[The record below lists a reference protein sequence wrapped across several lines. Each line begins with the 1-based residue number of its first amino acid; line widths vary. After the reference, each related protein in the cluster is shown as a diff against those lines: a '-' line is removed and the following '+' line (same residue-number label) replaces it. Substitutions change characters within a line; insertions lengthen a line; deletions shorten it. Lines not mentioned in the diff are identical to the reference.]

1 MKTRNIIIN
10 TLLSLAL
17 GLFLLYIVFNN
28 IDLNLFLDRLDNLDY
43 SWIYL
48 SMFISIFEHIV
59 RGYRWNLL
67 MQTKKTNL
75 STYITTHIL
84 IVSYFFALFIPR
96 FNDFVRCYLI
106 SKTNK
111 VKISSS
117 LGTVVSER
125 IFDLISL
132 LIISLLFFVIEF
144 DLFVNFFSTYI
155 LTNIS
160 FDLYYLL
167 LVFIVLT
174 IIISFLFY
182 LNKNSNLFS
191 SKFSEFKSG
200 VFSITKIYKNKKFLF
215 STLIL
220 WIIYF
225 LMGYVIFFSL
235 DETSSLGINSGI
247 AVLVAG
253 SLGMIVPVNAGIGAY
268 HFLVASILLSYNL
281 NYETGL
287 FFATILHTSQII
299 CLAVLG
305 IISSL
310 ILFFKIRSNNEY
322 S

>member
-1 MKTRNIIIN
+1 
-10 TLLSLAL
+10 
-17 GLFLLYIVFNN
+17 
-28 IDLNLFLDRLDNLDY
+28 
-43 SWIYL
+43 
-48 SMFISIFEHIV
+48 MFISIFEHVV

-67 MQTKKTNL
+67 MQTKQTNL

-106 SKTNK
+106 SKTNDIK
-111 VKISSS
+111 VSSS

-132 LIISLLFFVIEF
+132 LIISLLFFFIEF
-144 DLFVNFFSTYI
+144 DLFTNFFSTYI

-160 FDLYYLL
+160 FDVYYLIIFFF
-167 LVFIVLT
+167 VITV
-174 IIISFLFY
+174 IISFLYY
-182 LNKNSNLFS
+182 LNKKSDAFS
-191 SKFSEFKSG
+191 SKFSEFKKG
-200 VFSITKIYKNKKFLF
+200 VLSVNKYYKNKKFLL

-235 DETSSLGINSGI
+235 EETSSLAISSGI

-253 SLGMIVPVNAGIGAY
+253 SLGMVVPVNAGIGAY
-268 HFLVASILLSYNL
+268 HFLVASILISYNI

-299 CLAVLG
+299 CLALLG
-305 IISSL
+305 IVSSL
-310 ILFFKIRSNNEY
+310 ILFFKIRSNG
-322 S
+322 

>member
-1 MKTRNIIIN
+1 MKTRNIIVN
-10 TLLSLAL
+10 TVVSLVL

-28 IDLNLFLDRLDNLDY
+28 IDLNLFLERLDNLDY

-48 SMFISIFEHIV
+48 SMFISIFEHVV

-67 MQTKKTNL
+67 MQTKQTNL

-106 SKTNK
+106 SKTNDIK
-111 VKISSS
+111 VSSS

-132 LIISLLFFVIEF
+132 LIISLLFFIIEF
-144 DLFVNFFSTYI
+144 DLFTNFFSTYI

-160 FDLYYLL
+160 FDVYYLIIFFF
-167 LVFIVLT
+167 VIAV
-174 IIISFLFY
+174 IISFLYY
-182 LNKNSNLFS
+182 LNKKSDAFS
-191 SKFSEFKSG
+191 SKFSEFKKG
-200 VFSITKIYKNKKFLF
+200 VLSVNKYYKNKKFLL

-235 DETSSLGINSGI
+235 EETSSLAISSGI

-253 SLGMIVPVNAGIGAY
+253 SLGMVVPVNAGIGAY
-268 HFLVASILLSYNL
+268 HFLVASILISYNI

-299 CLAVLG
+299 CLALLG
-305 IISSL
+305 IVSSL
-310 ILFFKIRSNNEY
+310 ILFFKIRSNG
-322 S
+322 

>member
-1 MKTRNIIIN
+1 MKTRNIIVN
-10 TLLSLAL
+10 TVVSLVL

-28 IDLNLFLDRLDNLDY
+28 IDLNLFLERLDNLDY

-48 SMFISIFEHIV
+48 SMFISIFEHVV

-67 MQTKKTNL
+67 MQTKQTNL

-106 SKTNK
+106 SKTNNIK
-111 VKISSS
+111 VSSS

-132 LIISLLFFVIEF
+132 LIISLLFFIIEF
-144 DLFVNFFSTYI
+144 DLFTDFFSTYI

-160 FDLYYLL
+160 FDVYYLIIFFF
-167 LVFIVLT
+167 VIAV
-174 IIISFLFY
+174 IISFLYY
-182 LNKNSNLFS
+182 LNKKSDAFS
-191 SKFSEFKSG
+191 SKFSEFKKG
-200 VFSITKIYKNKKFLF
+200 VLSVNKYYKNKKFLL

-235 DETSSLGINSGI
+235 EETSSLAISSGM

-253 SLGMIVPVNAGIGAY
+253 SLGMVVPVNAGIGAY
-268 HFLVASILLSYNL
+268 HFLVASILISYNI

-299 CLAVLG
+299 CLALLG
-305 IISSL
+305 IVSSL
-310 ILFFKIRSNNEY
+310 ILFFKIRSNG
-322 S
+322 

>member
-10 TLLSLAL
+10 TVVSLVL

-28 IDLNLFLDRLDNLDY
+28 IDLNLFLERLDNLDY

-48 SMFISIFEHIV
+48 SMFISIFEHVV

-67 MQTKKTNL
+67 MQTKQTNL

-106 SKTNK
+106 SKTNDIK
-111 VKISSS
+111 VSSS

-132 LIISLLFFVIEF
+132 LIISLLFFFIEF
-144 DLFVNFFSTYI
+144 DLFTNFFSTYI

-160 FDLYYLL
+160 FDVYYLIIFFF
-167 LVFIVLT
+167 VITV
-174 IIISFLFY
+174 IISFLYY
-182 LNKNSNLFS
+182 LNKKSDAFS
-191 SKFSEFKSG
+191 SKFSEFKKG
-200 VFSITKIYKNKKFLF
+200 VLSVNKYYKNKKFLL

-235 DETSSLGINSGI
+235 EETSSLAISSGI

-253 SLGMIVPVNAGIGAY
+253 SLGMVVPVNAGIGAY
-268 HFLVASILLSYNL
+268 HFLVASILISYNI

-299 CLAVLG
+299 CLALLG
-305 IISSL
+305 IVSSL
-310 ILFFKIRSNNEY
+310 ILFFKIRSNG
-322 S
+322 

>member
-1 MKTRNIIIN
+1 MKTRNIIVN
-10 TLLSLAL
+10 TVVSLVL

-28 IDLNLFLDRLDNLDY
+28 IDLNLFLERLDNLDY

-48 SMFISIFEHIV
+48 SMFISIFEHVV

-67 MQTKKTNL
+67 MQTKQTNL

-106 SKTNK
+106 SKTNDIK
-111 VKISSS
+111 VSSS
-117 LGTVVSER
+117 LGTVLSER

-132 LIISLLFFVIEF
+132 LIISILFFIIEF
-144 DLFVNFFSTYI
+144 DLFTNFFSTYI

-160 FDLYYLL
+160 FNVYYT
-167 LVFIVLT
+167 T
-174 IIISFLFY
+174 IFFFVIAVIISFLYY
-182 LNKNSNLFS
+182 LNKKSDAFS
-191 SKFSEFKSG
+191 SKFSEFKKG
-200 VFSITKIYKNKKFLF
+200 VLSINKYYKNKKFLL

-220 WIIYF
+220 WVIYF

-235 DETSSLGINSGI
+235 EETSSLAISSGI

-253 SLGMIVPVNAGIGAY
+253 SLGMVVPVNAGIGAY
-268 HFLVASILLSYNL
+268 HFLVASILISYNI

-299 CLAVLG
+299 CLALLG
-305 IISSL
+305 IVSSL
-310 ILFFKIRSNNEY
+310 ILFFKIRSHG
-322 S
+322 

>member
-1 MKTRNIIIN
+1 MKTRNIIVN
-10 TLLSLAL
+10 TVVSLVL

-28 IDLNLFLDRLDNLDY
+28 IDLNLFLERLDNLDY

-48 SMFISIFEHIV
+48 SMFISIFEHVV

-67 MQTKKTNL
+67 MQTKQTNL

-106 SKTNK
+106 SKTNDIK
-111 VKISSS
+111 VSSS

-132 LIISLLFFVIEF
+132 LIISLLFFIIEF
-144 DLFVNFFSTYI
+144 DLFTDFFSTYI

-160 FDLYYLL
+160 FDVYYLIIFFF
-167 LVFIVLT
+167 VIIV
-174 IIISFLFY
+174 IISFLYY
-182 LNKNSNLFS
+182 LNKKSDAFS
-191 SKFSEFKSG
+191 SKFSEFKKG
-200 VFSITKIYKNKKFLF
+200 VLSVNKYYKNKKFLL

-235 DETSSLGINSGI
+235 EETSSLAISSGI

-253 SLGMIVPVNAGIGAY
+253 SLGMVVPVNAGIGAY
-268 HFLVASILLSYNL
+268 HFLVASILISYNI

-299 CLAVLG
+299 CLALLG
-305 IISSL
+305 IVSSL
-310 ILFFKIRSNNEY
+310 ILFFKIRSNG
-322 S
+322 

>member
-10 TLLSLAL
+10 TVVSLVL

-28 IDLNLFLDRLDNLDY
+28 IDLNLFLERLDNLDY

-48 SMFISIFEHIV
+48 SMFISIFEHVV

-67 MQTKKTNL
+67 MQTKQTNL

-106 SKTNK
+106 SKTNDIK
-111 VKISSS
+111 VSSS

-132 LIISLLFFVIEF
+132 LIISLLFFIIEF
-144 DLFVNFFSTYI
+144 DLFTDFFSTYI

-160 FDLYYLL
+160 FDVYYLIIFFF
-167 LVFIVLT
+167 VIAV
-174 IIISFLFY
+174 IISFLYY
-182 LNKNSNLFS
+182 LNKKSDAFS
-191 SKFSEFKSG
+191 SKFSEFKKG
-200 VFSITKIYKNKKFLF
+200 VLSVNKYYKNKKFLL

-235 DETSSLGINSGI
+235 EETSSLAISSGI

-253 SLGMIVPVNAGIGAY
+253 SLGMVVPVNAGIGAY
-268 HFLVASILLSYNL
+268 HFLVASILISYNI

-299 CLAVLG
+299 CLALLG
-305 IISSL
+305 IVSSL
-310 ILFFKIRSNNEY
+310 ILFFKIRSNG
-322 S
+322 

>member
-1 MKTRNIIIN
+1 MKTRNIIVN
-10 TLLSLAL
+10 TVVSLVL

-28 IDLNLFLDRLDNLDY
+28 IDLNLFLERLDNLDY

-48 SMFISIFEHIV
+48 SMFISIFEHVV

-67 MQTKKTNL
+67 MQTKQTNL

-106 SKTNK
+106 SKTNDIK
-111 VKISSS
+111 VSSS

-132 LIISLLFFVIEF
+132 LIISLLFFIIEF
-144 DLFVNFFSTYI
+144 DLFTNFFSTYI

-160 FDLYYLL
+160 FNVYYT
-167 LVFIVLT
+167 T
-174 IIISFLFY
+174 IFFFVIAVIISFLYY
-182 LNKNSNLFS
+182 LNKKSDAFS
-191 SKFSEFKSG
+191 SKFSEFKKG
-200 VFSITKIYKNKKFLF
+200 VLSIKKYYKNKKFLL

-220 WIIYF
+220 WVIYF

-235 DETSSLGINSGI
+235 EETSSLAISSGI

-253 SLGMIVPVNAGIGAY
+253 SLGMVVPVNAGIGAY
-268 HFLVASILLSYNL
+268 HFLVASILISYNI

-299 CLAVLG
+299 CLALLG
-305 IISSL
+305 IVSSL
-310 ILFFKIRSNNEY
+310 ILFFKIRSHG
-322 S
+322 

>member
-1 MKTRNIIIN
+1 
-10 TLLSLAL
+10 
-17 GLFLLYIVFNN
+17 
-28 IDLNLFLDRLDNLDY
+28 
-43 SWIYL
+43 
-48 SMFISIFEHIV
+48 
-59 RGYRWNLL
+59 
-67 MQTKKTNL
+67 MQTKKTTL

-167 LVFIVLT
+167 LVFIVIT

>member
-1 MKTRNIIIN
+1 MKTRNIIVN
-10 TLLSLAL
+10 TVVSLVL

-28 IDLNLFLDRLDNLDY
+28 IDLNLFLERLDNLDY

-48 SMFISIFEHIV
+48 SMLISIFEHIV

-67 MQTKKTNL
+67 MQTKQTNL

-106 SKTNK
+106 SKTNDIK
-111 VKISSS
+111 VSSS

-132 LIISLLFFVIEF
+132 LIISLLFFIIEF
-144 DLFVNFFSTYI
+144 DLFTDFFSTYI

-160 FDLYYLL
+160 FDVYYLIIL
-167 LVFIVLT
+167 FFVIAV
-174 IIISFLFY
+174 IISFIYY
-182 LNKNSNLFS
+182 LNKKSDAFS
-191 SKFSEFKSG
+191 SKFSEFKKG
-200 VFSITKIYKNKKFLF
+200 VLSVNKYYKNKKFLL

-235 DETSSLGINSGI
+235 EETSSLAISSGV

-253 SLGMIVPVNAGIGAY
+253 SLGMVVPVNAGIGAY
-268 HFLVASILLSYNL
+268 HFLVASILISYNI

-299 CLAVLG
+299 CLALLG
-305 IISSL
+305 IVSSL
-310 ILFFKIRSNNEY
+310 ILFFKIRSNG
-322 S
+322 

>member
-1 MKTRNIIIN
+1 MKTRNIIVN
-10 TLLSLAL
+10 TVVSLVL

-28 IDLNLFLDRLDNLDY
+28 IDLNLFLERLDNLDY

-48 SMFISIFEHIV
+48 SMFISIFEHVV

-67 MQTKKTNL
+67 MQTKQTNL

-106 SKTNK
+106 SKTNDIK
-111 VKISSS
+111 VSSS

-132 LIISLLFFVIEF
+132 LLISLLFFIIEF
-144 DLFVNFFSTYI
+144 DLFTNFFSTYI

-160 FDLYYLL
+160 FNVYYT
-167 LVFIVLT
+167 T
-174 IIISFLFY
+174 IFFFVIAVIISFLYY
-182 LNKNSNLFS
+182 LNKKSDAFS
-191 SKFSEFKSG
+191 SKFSEFKKG
-200 VFSITKIYKNKKFLF
+200 VLSINKYYKNKKFLL

-220 WIIYF
+220 WVIYF

-235 DETSSLGINSGI
+235 EETSSLAISSGI

-253 SLGMIVPVNAGIGAY
+253 SLGMVVPVNAGIGAY
-268 HFLVASILLSYNL
+268 HFLVASILISYNI

-299 CLAVLG
+299 CLALLG
-305 IISSL
+305 IVSSL
-310 ILFFKIRSNNEY
+310 ILFFKIRSHG
-322 S
+322 

>member
-10 TLLSLAL
+10 TVVSLVL

-28 IDLNLFLDRLDNLDY
+28 IDLNLFLERLDNLDY

-48 SMFISIFEHIV
+48 SMFISIFEHVV

-67 MQTKKTNL
+67 MQTKQTNL

-106 SKTNK
+106 SKTNDIK
-111 VKISSS
+111 VSSS

-132 LIISLLFFVIEF
+132 LIISLLFFIIEF
-144 DLFVNFFSTYI
+144 DLFTNFFSTYI

-160 FDLYYLL
+160 FDVYYLIIFFF
-167 LVFIVLT
+167 VIAV
-174 IIISFLFY
+174 IISFLYY
-182 LNKNSNLFS
+182 LNKKSDAFS
-191 SKFSEFKSG
+191 SKFSEFKKG
-200 VFSITKIYKNKKFLF
+200 VLSVNKYYKNKKFLL

-235 DETSSLGINSGI
+235 EETSSLAINSGI

-253 SLGMIVPVNAGIGAY
+253 SLGMVVPVNAGIGAY
-268 HFLVASILLSYNL
+268 HFLVASILISYNI

-299 CLAVLG
+299 CLALLG
-305 IISSL
+305 IVSSL
-310 ILFFKIRSNNEY
+310 ILFFKIRSNG
-322 S
+322 

>member
-10 TLLSLAL
+10 TVVSLVL

-28 IDLNLFLDRLDNLDY
+28 IDLNLFLERLDNLDY

-48 SMFISIFEHIV
+48 SMFISIFEHVV

-67 MQTKKTNL
+67 MQTKQTNL

-106 SKTNK
+106 SKTNDIK
-111 VKISSS
+111 VSSS

-132 LIISLLFFVIEF
+132 LIISLLFFIIEF
-144 DLFVNFFSTYI
+144 DLFSNFFSTYI

-160 FDLYYLL
+160 FNVYYTTIFFF
-167 LVFIVLT
+167 VIVV
-174 IIISFLFY
+174 IISFLYY
-182 LNKNSNLFS
+182 LNKKSDAFS
-191 SKFSEFKSG
+191 SKFSEFKKG
-200 VFSITKIYKNKKFLF
+200 VLSVNKYYKNKKFLL

-235 DETSSLGINSGI
+235 EETSSLAISSGI

-253 SLGMIVPVNAGIGAY
+253 SLGMVVPVNAGIGAY
-268 HFLVASILLSYNL
+268 HFLVASILISYNI

-299 CLAVLG
+299 CLALLG
-305 IISSL
+305 IVSSL
-310 ILFFKIRSNNEY
+310 ILFFKIRSNG
-322 S
+322 

>member
-10 TLLSLAL
+10 TVVSLVL

-28 IDLNLFLDRLDNLDY
+28 IDLNLFLERLDNLDY

-48 SMFISIFEHIV
+48 SMFISIFEHVV

-67 MQTKKTNL
+67 MQTKQTNL

-106 SKTNK
+106 SKTNDIK
-111 VKISSS
+111 VSSS

-132 LIISLLFFVIEF
+132 LIISLLFFIVEF
-144 DLFVNFFSTYI
+144 DLFTNFFSTYI

-160 FDLYYLL
+160 FDVYYLIIFFF
-167 LVFIVLT
+167 VITV
-174 IIISFLFY
+174 IISFLYY
-182 LNKNSNLFS
+182 LNKKSDAFS
-191 SKFSEFKSG
+191 SKFSEFKKG
-200 VFSITKIYKNKKFLF
+200 VLSVNKYYKNKKFLL

-235 DETSSLGINSGI
+235 EETSSLAISSGI

-253 SLGMIVPVNAGIGAY
+253 SLGMVVPVNAGIGAY
-268 HFLVASILLSYNL
+268 HFLVASILISYNI

-299 CLAVLG
+299 CLALLG
-305 IISSL
+305 IVSSL
-310 ILFFKIRSNNEY
+310 ILFFKIRSNG
-322 S
+322 

>member
-1 MKTRNIIIN
+1 MKTRNIIVN
-10 TLLSLAL
+10 TVVSLVL

-28 IDLNLFLDRLDNLDY
+28 IDLNLFLERLDNLDY

-48 SMFISIFEHIV
+48 SMFISIFEHVV

-67 MQTKKTNL
+67 MQTKQTNL

-106 SKTNK
+106 SKTNNIK
-111 VKISSS
+111 VSSS

-132 LIISLLFFVIEF
+132 FIISLLFFIIEF
-144 DLFVNFFSTYI
+144 DLFTDFFSTYI

-160 FDLYYLL
+160 FDVYYLIIL
-167 LVFIVLT
+167 FFVIAV
-174 IIISFLFY
+174 IISFIYY
-182 LNKNSNLFS
+182 LNKKSDAFS
-191 SKFSEFKSG
+191 SKFSEFKKG
-200 VFSITKIYKNKKFLF
+200 VLSVNKYYKNKKFLL

-235 DETSSLGINSGI
+235 EETSSLAISSGI

-253 SLGMIVPVNAGIGAY
+253 SLGMVVPVNAGIGAY
-268 HFLVASILLSYNL
+268 HFLVASILISYNI

-299 CLAVLG
+299 CLALLG
-305 IISSL
+305 IVSSL
-310 ILFFKIRSNNEY
+310 ILFFKIRSNG
-322 S
+322 

>member
-167 LVFIVLT
+167 LVFIVIT

>member
-1 MKTRNIIIN
+1 MKTRNIIVN
-10 TLLSLAL
+10 TAVSLLL

-28 IDLNLFLDRLDNLDY
+28 IDLNLFLERLDNLDY

-48 SMFISIFEHIV
+48 SMFISIFEHVV

-67 MQTKKTNL
+67 MQTKQTNL

-106 SKTNK
+106 SKTNDIK
-111 VKISSS
+111 VSSS

-132 LIISLLFFVIEF
+132 LIISLLFFIIEF
-144 DLFVNFFSTYI
+144 DLFTNFFSTYI

-160 FDLYYLL
+160 FDVYYLIIFFF
-167 LVFIVLT
+167 VITV
-174 IIISFLFY
+174 IISFLYY
-182 LNKNSNLFS
+182 LNKKSDAFS
-191 SKFSEFKSG
+191 SKFSEFKKG
-200 VFSITKIYKNKKFLF
+200 VLSVNKYYKNKKFLL

-235 DETSSLGINSGI
+235 EETSSLAISSGI

-253 SLGMIVPVNAGIGAY
+253 SLGMVVPVNAGIGAY
-268 HFLVASILLSYNL
+268 HFLVASILISYNI

-299 CLAVLG
+299 CLALLG
-305 IISSL
+305 IVSSL
-310 ILFFKIRSNNEY
+310 ILFFKIRSNG
-322 S
+322 

>member
-1 MKTRNIIIN
+1 MKTRNIIVN
-10 TLLSLAL
+10 TVVSLVL

-28 IDLNLFLDRLDNLDY
+28 IDLNLFLERLDNLDY

-48 SMFISIFEHIV
+48 SMFISIFEHVV

-67 MQTKKTNL
+67 MQTKQTNL

-106 SKTNK
+106 SKTNDIK
-111 VKISSS
+111 VSSS

-132 LIISLLFFVIEF
+132 LLISLLFFIIEF
-144 DLFVNFFSTYI
+144 DLFTNFFSTYI

-160 FDLYYLL
+160 FNVYYT
-167 LVFIVLT
+167 T
-174 IIISFLFY
+174 IFFFVIAVIISFLYY
-182 LNKNSNLFS
+182 LNKKSDAFS
-191 SKFSEFKSG
+191 SKFSEFKKG
-200 VFSITKIYKNKKFLF
+200 VLSINKYYKNKKFLL

-220 WIIYF
+220 WVIYF

-235 DETSSLGINSGI
+235 EETSSLAISSGI

-253 SLGMIVPVNAGIGAY
+253 SLGMVVPVNAGIGAY
-268 HFLVASILLSYNL
+268 HFLVASILISYNI

-299 CLAVLG
+299 CLALLG
-305 IISSL
+305 IVSSL
-310 ILFFKIRSNNEY
+310 ILFFKIRPHG
-322 S
+322 

>member
-10 TLLSLAL
+10 TVVSLVL

-28 IDLNLFLDRLDNLDY
+28 IDLNLFLERLDNLDY

-48 SMFISIFEHIV
+48 SMFISIFEHVV

-67 MQTKKTNL
+67 MQTKQTNL

-106 SKTNK
+106 SKTNDIK
-111 VKISSS
+111 VSSS

-132 LIISLLFFVIEF
+132 LIISLLFFFIEF
-144 DLFVNFFSTYI
+144 DLFTNFFSTYI

-160 FDLYYLL
+160 FNVYYT
-167 LVFIVLT
+167 T
-174 IIISFLFY
+174 IFFFVITVIISFLYY
-182 LNKNSNLFS
+182 LNKKSDAFS
-191 SKFSEFKSG
+191 SKFSEFKKG
-200 VFSITKIYKNKKFLF
+200 VLSVNKYYKNKKFLL

-235 DETSSLGINSGI
+235 EETSSLAISSGI

-253 SLGMIVPVNAGIGAY
+253 SLGMVVPVNAGIGAY
-268 HFLVASILLSYNL
+268 HFLVASILISYNI

-299 CLAVLG
+299 CLALLG
-305 IISSL
+305 IVSSL
-310 ILFFKIRSNNEY
+310 ILFFKIRSNG
-322 S
+322 

>member
-1 MKTRNIIIN
+1 MKTRNIIVN
-10 TLLSLAL
+10 TVVSLVL

-28 IDLNLFLDRLDNLDY
+28 IDLNLFLERLDNLDY

-48 SMFISIFEHIV
+48 SMFISIFEHVV

-67 MQTKKTNL
+67 MQTKQTNL

-106 SKTNK
+106 SKTNDIK
-111 VKISSS
+111 VSSS

-144 DLFVNFFSTYI
+144 DLFTNFFSTYI

-160 FDLYYLL
+160 FNVYY
-167 LVFIVLT
+167 T
-174 IIISFLFY
+174 IIFFFVIAVIISFLYY
-182 LNKNSNLFS
+182 LNKKSDTFS
-191 SKFSEFKSG
+191 SKFSEFKKG
-200 VFSITKIYKNKKFLF
+200 VLSINKYYKNKKFLL

-220 WIIYF
+220 WVIYF

-235 DETSSLGINSGI
+235 EETSSLAISSGI

-253 SLGMIVPVNAGIGAY
+253 SLGMVVPVNAGIGAY
-268 HFLVASILLSYNL
+268 HFLVASILISYNI

-299 CLAVLG
+299 CLALLG
-305 IISSL
+305 IVSSL
-310 ILFFKIRSNNEY
+310 ILFFKIRSHG
-322 S
+322 

>member
-1 MKTRNIIIN
+1 MKTRNIIVN
-10 TLLSLAL
+10 TVVSLVL

-28 IDLNLFLDRLDNLDY
+28 IDLNLFLERLDNLDY

-67 MQTKKTNL
+67 MQTKLTNL
-75 STYITTHIL
+75 STYTTTHIL

-106 SKTNK
+106 SKTNDIK
-111 VKISSS
+111 VSSS

-132 LIISLLFFVIEF
+132 LIISILFFIIEF
-144 DLFVNFFSTYI
+144 DLFTNFFSTYI

-160 FDLYYLL
+160 FNVYYT
-167 LVFIVLT
+167 T
-174 IIISFLFY
+174 IFFFVIAVIISFLYY
-182 LNKNSNLFS
+182 LNKKSDAFS
-191 SKFSEFKSG
+191 SKFSEFKKG
-200 VFSITKIYKNKKFLF
+200 VLSINKYYKNKKFLL

-220 WIIYF
+220 WVIYF

-235 DETSSLGINSGI
+235 EETSSLAISSGI

-253 SLGMIVPVNAGIGAY
+253 SLGMVVPVNAGIGAY
-268 HFLVASILLSYNL
+268 HFLVASILISYNI

-299 CLAVLG
+299 CLALLG
-305 IISSL
+305 IVSSL
-310 ILFFKIRSNNEY
+310 ILFFKIRSHG
-322 S
+322 

>member
-1 MKTRNIIIN
+1 MKTRNIIVN
-10 TLLSLAL
+10 TVVSLVL

-28 IDLNLFLDRLDNLDY
+28 IDLNLFLERLDNLDY

-48 SMFISIFEHIV
+48 SMFISIFEHVV

-67 MQTKKTNL
+67 MQTKQTNL

-106 SKTNK
+106 SKTNDIK
-111 VKISSS
+111 VSSS

-132 LIISLLFFVIEF
+132 LIISLLFFIIEF
-144 DLFVNFFSTYI
+144 DLFTNFFSTYI

-160 FDLYYLL
+160 FNVYY
-167 LVFIVLT
+167 T
-174 IIISFLFY
+174 IIFFFVIAVIISFLYY
-182 LNKNSNLFS
+182 LNKKSDTFS
-191 SKFSEFKSG
+191 SKFSEFKKG
-200 VFSITKIYKNKKFLF
+200 VLSVNKYYKNKKFLI

-220 WIIYF
+220 WVIYF

-235 DETSSLGINSGI
+235 EETSSLAISSGI

-253 SLGMIVPVNAGIGAY
+253 SLGMVVPVNAGIGAY
-268 HFLVASILLSYNL
+268 HFLVASILISYNI

-299 CLAVLG
+299 CLALLG
-305 IISSL
+305 IVSSL
-310 ILFFKIRSNNEY
+310 ILFFKIRSHG
-322 S
+322 

>member
-1 MKTRNIIIN
+1 MKTRNIIVN
-10 TLLSLAL
+10 TLVSLVL

-28 IDLNLFLDRLDNLDY
+28 IDLNLFLERLDNLDY

-48 SMFISIFEHIV
+48 SMFISIFEHVV

-67 MQTKKTNL
+67 MQTKQTNL

-106 SKTNK
+106 SKTNDIK
-111 VKISSS
+111 VSSS

-132 LIISLLFFVIEF
+132 LIISLLFFIIEF
-144 DLFVNFFSTYI
+144 DLFTDFFSTYI

-160 FDLYYLL
+160 FDVYYLIIFFF
-167 LVFIVLT
+167 VIVV
-174 IIISFLFY
+174 IISFLYY
-182 LNKNSNLFS
+182 LNKKSDAFS
-191 SKFSEFKSG
+191 SKFSEFKKG
-200 VFSITKIYKNKKFLF
+200 VLSVNKYYKNKKFLL

-235 DETSSLGINSGI
+235 EETSSLAISSGI

-253 SLGMIVPVNAGIGAY
+253 SLGMVVPVNAGIGAY
-268 HFLVASILLSYNL
+268 HFLVASILISYNI

-299 CLAVLG
+299 CLALLG
-305 IISSL
+305 IVSSL
-310 ILFFKIRSNNEY
+310 ILFFKIRSNG
-322 S
+322 

>member
-10 TLLSLAL
+10 TVVSLVL

-28 IDLNLFLDRLDNLDY
+28 IDLNLFLERLDNLDY

-48 SMFISIFEHIV
+48 SMFISIFEHVV

-67 MQTKKTNL
+67 MQTKQTNL

-106 SKTNK
+106 SKTNDIK
-111 VKISSS
+111 VSSS

-132 LIISLLFFVIEF
+132 LIISLLFFIIEF
-144 DLFVNFFSTYI
+144 DLFTDFFSTYI

-160 FDLYYLL
+160 FDVYYLIIFFF
-167 LVFIVLT
+167 VITV
-174 IIISFLFY
+174 IISFLYY
-182 LNKNSNLFS
+182 LNKKSDAFS
-191 SKFSEFKSG
+191 SKFSEFKKG
-200 VFSITKIYKNKKFLF
+200 VLSVNKYYKNKKFLL

-235 DETSSLGINSGI
+235 EETSSLAISSGI

-253 SLGMIVPVNAGIGAY
+253 SLGMVVPVNAGIGAY
-268 HFLVASILLSYNL
+268 HFLVASILISYNI

-299 CLAVLG
+299 CLALLG
-305 IISSL
+305 IVSSL
-310 ILFFKIRSNNEY
+310 ILFFKIRSNG
-322 S
+322 

>member
-1 MKTRNIIIN
+1 MKTRNIIVN
-10 TLLSLAL
+10 TVVSLVL

-28 IDLNLFLDRLDNLDY
+28 IDLNLFLERLDNLDY

-48 SMFISIFEHIV
+48 SMFISIFEHVV

-67 MQTKKTNL
+67 MQTKQTNL

-106 SKTNK
+106 SKTNNIK
-111 VKISSS
+111 VSSS

-132 LIISLLFFVIEF
+132 LIISLLFFIIEF
-144 DLFVNFFSTYI
+144 DLFTNFFSTYI

-160 FDLYYLL
+160 FDVYYLIIFF
-167 LVFIVLT
+167 FIIAV
-174 IIISFLFY
+174 IISFLYY
-182 LNKNSNLFS
+182 LNKKSDAFS
-191 SKFSEFKSG
+191 SKFSEFKKG
-200 VFSITKIYKNKKFLF
+200 VLSVNKYYKNKKFLL

-235 DETSSLGINSGI
+235 EETSSLAISSGI

-253 SLGMIVPVNAGIGAY
+253 SLGMVVPVNAGIGAY
-268 HFLVASILLSYNL
+268 HFLVASILISYNI

-299 CLAVLG
+299 CLALLG
-305 IISSL
+305 IVSSL
-310 ILFFKIRSNNEY
+310 ILFFKIRSNG
-322 S
+322 